1 MAAPEVRI
9 LTAPGDGT
17 GPSALLTFPHVR
29 PAVQYLFRAP
39 DGMSRLVLEQGQRPG
54 LGLRAIFTCNRGYSQ
69 VRALPG
75 GPSLCLTFLPES
87 GLSCLPPTTIGRAC
101 RSAHASACR
110 RKRASSLTWTARWAP
125 GWVALGWW
133 SAACAPT
140 SHVGKNISR
149 NSNTVFLTRFTP
161 CILTRNNIRLA

>member
-1 MAAPEVRI
+1 MRI

-17 GPSALLTFPHVR
+17 GPSALLTLPHVR

-75 GPSLCLTFLPES
+75 GPSLCRESLPES

-110 RKRASSLTWTARWAP
+110 RKRASSLTWTARWAS
-125 GWVALGWW
+125 GRVALAWW
-133 SAACAPT
+133 TAACVPT
-140 SHVGKNISR
+140 YYVEERSAR
-149 NSNTVFLTRFTP
+149 NPSTASLTRSTP
-161 CILTRNNIRLA
+161 CILTRNDIRLA